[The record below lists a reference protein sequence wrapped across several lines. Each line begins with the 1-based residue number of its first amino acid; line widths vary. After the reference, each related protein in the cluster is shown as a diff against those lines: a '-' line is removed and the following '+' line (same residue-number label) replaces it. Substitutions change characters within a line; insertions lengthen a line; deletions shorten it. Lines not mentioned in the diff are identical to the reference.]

1 MNPAI
6 ALATLLALA
15 FTVSR
20 IVSAYHRNR
29 ADNLERDRDHLRDQ
43 VCELSYALDDAT
55 RERDQLRHTNSLLIA
70 ENNTLLI
77 DLCHTEREAQ
87 LCRSYRQR
95 KRDNA
100 AGWILVTGLA
110 REERKM
116 VAWNV
121 ERVP

>member
-1 MNPAI
+1 MTTIAAI
-6 ALATLLALA
+6 SLLAAVALYVTGNHFRNRCANLEIMLAT
-15 FTVSR
+15 
-20 IVSAYHRNR
+20 
-29 ADNLERDRDHLRDQ
+29 ERDKT
-43 VCELSYALDDAT
+43 CELSYALDDAT
-55 RERDQLRHTNSLLIA
+55 READRYRTSNAHLIA

-87 LCRSYRQR
+87 LCRSHRQR
-95 KRDNA
+95 RRDNA